1 MKNQI
6 RFPIGDWSHDGH
18 GQCDWFIISSNKT
31 VEEVRE
37 IHFKCNDVL
46 GFEIGDIC
54 SQYGENTISSTILK
68 ILYDNKITKL
78 FLAEDIDSPVFILQ
92 MWLDIFKYT
101 EPSFEYKIENDSI
114 PTIVFGGYDNKK
126 RHLYN
131 PGYGLYD

>member
-54 SQYGENTISSTILK
+54 SEYGENTIPSTILK
-68 ILYDNKITKL
+68 ILHDNQVTKL
-78 FLAEDIDSPVFILQ
+78 FLSESIHSPETVVQL
-92 MWLDIFKYT
+92 WLDILKYID
-101 EPSFEYKIENDSI
+101 PSFEYEIENKKI
-114 PTIVFGGYDNKK
+114 PTIIFGGYDNKK